1 VSASAAAGLRQIDG
15 FLNFCKP
22 LGWTSHDV
30 VQLVRR
36 RVGQRRVGH
45 AGTLDPAATGVLP
58 LCLGRATRFADLVGE
73 GVKVYAADVAF
84 GHATDTCDAEGRVLD
99 QSPLGTAIAGSVPSL
114 DRTRIALSGLVG
126 VIEQVPPSY
135 SAVKIQGEAAYA
147 LARRGEAVD
156 LPSRAVTIHSAAIL
170 AWQPPRLSI
179 VVRCSKG
186 TYVRALARDL
196 GHALG
201 SEAYLDALVR
211 MVVGSFTLADA
222 IDVEEFERAVAEGE
236 WPRLVQAPDRAVRN
250 LPAALLGAPS
260 ERAFGHGQS
269 WVDAGGAAPR
279 AARAYAGDGR
289 FLGLLR
295 AGEQPGRWQ
304 PAVSFVY
311 DAGASGDT

>member
-1 VSASAAAGLRQIDG
+1 VSGRAAAGLRQIDG
-15 FLNFCKP
+15 FLNICKP

-36 RVGQRRVGH
+36 RLGQRRVGH

-58 LCLGRATRFADLVGE
+58 ICLGRATRFADLVGD

-99 QSPLGTAIAGSVPSL
+99 RAAVGGASAAPSPTLERARV
-114 DRTRIALSGLVG
+114 ALTGLVG
-126 VIEQVPPSY
+126 PIEQVPPSY

-147 LARRGEAVD
+147 LARRGEAVE
-156 LPSRAVTIHSAAIL
+156 LPTRAVTIHSAAVL
-170 AWQPPRLSI
+170 AWQPPRFSI

-201 SEAYLDALVR
+201 TEAYLDALVR
-211 MVVGSFTLADA
+211 MVVGSFTLANA
-222 IDVEEFERAVAEGE
+222 VTVEMFERAVADGE
-236 WPRLVQAPDRAVRN
+236 WPRLVDAPDRAVRN
-250 LPAALLGAPS
+250 LPAALLGTPS

-269 WVDAGGAAPR
+269 WVDADVAAPR
-279 AARAYAGDGR
+279 AARAYAADGR

-295 AGEQPGRWQ
+295 AGEQAGRWQ

-311 DAGASGDT
+311 DADASGDT